1 MNKCRNC
8 GKEFEGKFCPE
19 CGLKIK
25 QIVFDEFEVG
35 QIAEVAERNQ
45 KDTEKK
51 TDKKMQLAFNF
62 VSKFTKRFF
71 IIFLSSILFFCLT
84 CYVLIAKD
92 ARSTFGI
99 HSDETSGFGVT
110 IEQTR
115 DAYIGTAAICGIIF
129 FIFTAVCILMLIK
142 KRPILDY
149 PELLQRRHQYK
160 WCLKCSVSLV
170 LFLALSIFLYVM
182 IPDSQNLFMII
193 FLACFI
199 VLWLAIF
206 IFALWLVRKIEKK
219 YIIKNSDG
227 TIINN
232 LTPIVQLSIEEF
244 KSINA
249 IREKRCNARREALGK
264 VHKTARE
271 VEKQYFYKKLV
282 ITAGAVILASVIF
295 VVSVVTVQSSIFDID
310 KMEKISVGDSI
321 SYITRML
328 GEPYDKKE
336 IKDSQ
341 DKVKSCTYYYCSSPL
356 ADDIAKINKKLDK
369 FEDADDFDSFDDLD
383 EMVELSEKLERLEE
397 KLSKIKSDYITVH
410 FESNKVTSLNFAKN
424 CLNGVMNNDTVTK
437 ITYADANGK
446 KYYKYGN
453 TITAEKGKEEITVNA
468 RLYFGDG
475 SLLNK
480 QIKVKLNSGQ
490 TGVQNLTWSD
500 SFGTHEIIVNLI

>member
-149 PELLQRRHQYK
+149 PELLQRRRQYK

-341 DKVKSCTYYYCSSPL
+341 DKVK
-356 ADDIAKINKKLDK
+356 KLEK
-369 FEDADDFDSFDDLD
+369 FEDAEDFDDLE
-383 EMVELSEKLERLEE
+383 EMIELSEKLANLEE
-397 KLSKIKSDYITVH
+397 ELAKTSCNYITVS
-410 FESNKVTSLNFAKN
+410 FENNKVTSLSFAKN

-500 SFGTHEIIVNLI
+500 RFGTHEIKVNLI

>member
-149 PELLQRRHQYK
+149 PELLQRRRQYK

-356 ADDIAKINKKLDK
+356 ADDIAKINKKLEK
-369 FEDADDFDSFDDLD
+369 FEDAEDFDDLE
-383 EMVELSEKLERLEE
+383 EMIELSEKLANLEE
-397 KLSKIKSDYITVH
+397 ELAKTSCNYITVS
-410 FESNKVTSLNFAKN
+410 FENNKVTSLSFAKN
-424 CLNGVMNNDTVTK
+424 YLNGVMNNDTVTK

-500 SFGTHEIIVNLI
+500 RFGTHEIKVNLI

>member
-149 PELLQRRHQYK
+149 PELLQRRRQYK

-341 DKVKSCTYYYCSSPL
+341 DKVKSGTYFYCSSSI
-356 ADDIAKINKKLDK
+356 ADDIAKTNKKLEK
-369 FEDADDFDSFDDLD
+369 FEDAEDFDDLE
-383 EMVELSEKLERLEE
+383 EMIELSEKLANLEE
-397 KLSKIKSDYITVH
+397 ELAKTSCNYITVS
-410 FESNKVTSLNFAKN
+410 FENNKVTSLSFAKN

-500 SFGTHEIIVNLI
+500 SFGTHEIKVNLI

>member
-8 GKEFEGKFCPE
+8 GKEFEGKFCPD

-149 PELLQRRHQYK
+149 PELLQRRRQYK

-410 FESNKVTSLNFAKN
+410 FESNKVTSLSFAKN

>member
-149 PELLQRRHQYK
+149 PELLQRRRQYK

-341 DKVKSCTYYYCSSPL
+341 DKVKSC
-356 ADDIAKINKKLDK
+356 KIGR
-369 FEDADDFDSFDDLD
+369 AH
-383 EMVELSEKLERLEE
+383 V
-397 KLSKIKSDYITVH
+397 
-410 FESNKVTSLNFAKN
+410 
-424 CLNGVMNNDTVTK
+424 
-437 ITYADANGK
+437 
-446 KYYKYGN
+446 
-453 TITAEKGKEEITVNA
+453 
-468 RLYFGDG
+468 
-475 SLLNK
+475 
-480 QIKVKLNSGQ
+480 
-490 TGVQNLTWSD
+490 
-500 SFGTHEIIVNLI
+500 